1 MEEIVKRHS
10 AVLSEVFESH
20 EALNQHEKECLLYE
34 IAFDAVVNELKKRE
48 LPVRGSFGTF
58 APHLQFI
65 TLDAL
70 NPKDYP
76 HNIADNSIY
85 VMFKVNFKEGTIEY
99 TQGGHIY
106 LTDADQ
112 RASYLCMCSMK
123 NAAKA
128 VGNKWFRKT
137 KFKTPAELADKLE
150 KFWGVVMDTLDKA
163 TNGYPYKQ
171 MKVNI
176 YC

>member
-1 MEEIVKRHS
+1 MRTLE
-10 AVLSEVFESH
+10 
-20 EALNQHEKECLLYE
+20 QHESECQVYQSLFSEILL
-34 IAFDAVVNELKKRE
+34 ELTERK
-48 LPVRGSFGTF
+48 LPLRAKFGTF

-70 NPKDYP
+70 KPKDYP

-85 VMFKVNFKEGTIEY
+85 VMFKVNFKEGVIE
-99 TQGGHIY
+99 TSQSGHIY

-112 RASYLCMCSMK
+112 KASYLCMCSMK

-137 KFKTPAELADKLE
+137 KFKTPEELADKLE

-171 MKVNI
+171 MKISI